1 MDQES
6 TDSLNQ
12 MNAFDALFKDNN
24 EIGGAVLFNAAF
36 AAEKLLEDADLVL
49 AKECAV
55 IANGTSDGITTD
67 KDGAKQIAADA
78 FDETCGFAHSY
89 FVKKKMTAKA
99 TEYQKYTSSHLFH
112 LKDTDFVSKTAS
124 ISLDLATYT
133 SDVVSEPF
141 FDDPLLAAD
150 MLLQGTFS
158 EWMGKYAV
166 NENKINAAKKLF
178 KTKWIPAMEVHYDI
192 MEGLLGKLS
201 GYSSFVESY
210 ITILDMV
217 HTGHRDMGV
226 QITATSSV
234 DGSFIKQLE
243 AHFDDYPIAN
253 KMGKTNNMGASD
265 KIRLITGQWNIV
277 FIHPLFHS
285 KSMKV
290 IVKRKL
296 GMIHINV
303 VLIPL

>member
-1 MDQES
+1 MDQDS

-24 EIGGAVLFNAAF
+24 EIGGAVLHNAAF

-55 IANGTSDGITTD
+55 IANGTSDGITAD
-67 KDGAKQIAADA
+67 KDGAKQTAADA

-99 TEYQKYTSSHLFH
+99 KEYKKYTSSYLVN

-124 ISLDLATYT
+124 ISLDLGTFT
-133 SDVVSEPF
+133 SDVASEPF
-141 FDDPLLAAD
+141 FDDALLEAD

-158 EWMGKYAV
+158 GWLGKYAV
-166 NENKINAAKKLF
+166 NENKINAAKKTF
-178 KTKWIPAMEVHYDI
+178 KTVWIPAMEVHYDV
-192 MEGLLGKLS
+192 MEGLLGKLKD
-201 GYSSFVESY
+201 YSSFVESY

-226 QITATSSV
+226 IVTATSSV

-243 AHFDDYPIAN
+243 FHFDDYPVAN
-253 KMGKTNNMGASD
+253 KKGQTNNMGVSPTV
-265 KIRLITGQWNIV
+265 RLITGQWNIV
-277 FIHPLFHS
+277 FLHPLFHS

-290 IVKRKL
+290 TITRKL
-296 GMIHINV
+296 GVLHISV
-303 VLIPL
+303 VLVPL